1 MDANKAREEFPI
13 WARMPIPAPVH
24 IVEETEWRDME
35 KDQEQKWKW
44 PLKVRLE
51 PFWKKYMILIILC
64 ICLPIWTA
72 AACLITG
79 TIVRRNTEAEVTDRL
94 NHEWRGRIQSYL
106 DEQEQQRMASSLLT
120 GEESRQAA
128 MDAEA
133 DAIARLLYGYRNN
146 SLRDRKTLIWCVLMR
161 TDNGAYPNTVEA
173 VIDQEQQWMFYSEEN
188 PVRQDDRDLALEQLQ
203 AWHEGRYPSGLA
215 TDYVYAE
222 WTQSDIVLRN
232 TWEKN
237 SRTGYWRMPE

>member
-1 MDANKAREEFPI
+1 MEEKVAREEFPI
-13 WARMPIPAPVH
+13 WAGLPVPVH

-35 KDQEQKWKW
+35 KDQEQEWKW
-44 PLKVRLE
+44 PLTVRFG

-94 NHEWRGRIQSYL
+94 NHEWRGRMQSYL

-173 VIDQEQQWMFYSEEN
+173 VVDQEQQWMFYQSNN